1 MGDIPNAKYEED
13 IVFMICMTVH
23 WKDDPELLKQICL
36 IDIETAPDSQ
46 LITIICGSQKAKK
59 LEVLEWMFNHM
70 LIKPSAEKS
79 SLAFYLN
86 ESGLES
92 KLNMPIHHMNKYY
105 EKALNE
111 TNATTAEQMREIAK
125 YCIIDA
131 ISYQRLMVKRNA
143 INEHREVAS
152 VAFISLYDSHY
163 FAVGMKV
170 RNLLSAE
177 RSESL
182 KEIGKK
188 FHEINFKFN
197 SRDELRIRRNS
208 LKRHFALLNNKKEE
222 LEKKIN
228 LVEER
233 GIVIIDT
240 LKSEYSLVVFNIT
253 CLDAKQLAL
262 KIYINTFY
270 GEAGNI
276 LAGRVTSAGQQNIKL
291 IADLV
296 RKEYFQKCDKAYDN
310 GNGISKEEYWS
321 RIVNISM
328 EVIEKLHD
336 EVNDFLR
343 NDNGSSYLKM
353 AYEKVLFPVVF
364 TEKKKYYDIPHRR
377 EPSFNNKLFIRGVEI
392 VKQGSLNTF
401 VGWIVEDVLK
411 EIINDILQIDLNGM
425 VKTAVWKPNK
435 NNKNVQ
441 HFISRMWDRHTCE
454 EADVKWRTI
463 KYIVVENDSSQKVG
477 DKMEY
482 LEVALK
488 KLKDGNKT

>member
-270 GEAGNI
+270 GEAGNNS
-276 LAGRVTSAGQQNIKL
+276 LYL
-291 IADLV
+291 ICPE
-296 RKEYFQKCDKAYDN
+296 EYFQKCDKAYDN

-392 VKQGSLNTF
+392 VDNSHTLHQ
-401 VGWIVEDVLK
+401 IVEDVLK

-454 EADVKWRTI
+454 EADVKCINFLHTFFTNTTNSLHTMRRINPSNTP
-463 KYIVVENDSSQKVG
+463 NNTDSLHSF
-477 DKMEY
+477 DTMHSSH
-482 LEVALK
+482 
-488 KLKDGNKT
+488 